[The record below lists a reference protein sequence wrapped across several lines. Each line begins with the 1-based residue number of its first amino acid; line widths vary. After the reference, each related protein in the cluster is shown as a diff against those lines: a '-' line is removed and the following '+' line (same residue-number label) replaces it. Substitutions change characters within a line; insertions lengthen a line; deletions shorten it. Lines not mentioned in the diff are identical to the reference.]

1 MVRGSAVPMAPNV
14 QPALPPSLPK
24 VGKIYVL
31 GNSCHIHLGEVR
43 GGQQRLWETITAG
56 VDSASPILHVSRNL
70 RVKKKPRRVKGQFS
84 SQESFQE
91 EISSLASW
99 SCHPWQL
106 PGHGTEWAGVWPG
119 VYDSHPDQVCTRCV
133 GGRRC

>member
-1 MVRGSAVPMAPNV
+1 MVRGSAVPMA
-14 QPALPPSLPK
+14 QCSTSPAPIFTKGWENLCSWEFLP
-24 VGKIYVL
+24 YTF
-31 GNSCHIHLGEVR
+31 
-43 GGQQRLWETITAG
+43 GGDKGWAQRLWETITAG

-91 EISSLASW
+91 EISLLASW

-119 VYDSHPDQVCTRCV
+119 VYDSHPDRVCTRCV
-133 GGRRC
+133 GGPRC